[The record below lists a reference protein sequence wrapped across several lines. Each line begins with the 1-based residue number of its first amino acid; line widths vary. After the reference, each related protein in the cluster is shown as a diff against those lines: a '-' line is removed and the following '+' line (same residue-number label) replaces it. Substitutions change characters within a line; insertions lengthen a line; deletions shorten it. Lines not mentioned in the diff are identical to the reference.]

1 MSAAAPRRSPRR
13 NSAGPKE
20 ATMSPAAPPALDVLL
35 ERLDI
40 RLPVLGLY
48 DAPDPAPF
56 APLVGPKAGAR
67 TCLWAFYEQ
76 WMRGKT
82 AHLTK
87 ERSGCGGFARAYFEV
102 ESRSREEFLA
112 FLVDDEGLRASRELM
127 AGWVDS
133 GTVYRRSN
141 DHILV
146 GPWRPGCYEHLVT
159 ATFLVDPD
167 QLSALVIGANYH
179 AAAGDPTP
187 VLAPFGSGCM
197 ELCVP
202 FRDAGVA
209 QATIGA
215 TDLAMRKYV
224 PREILAFTVT
234 RPMLERLCALDE
246 RSFLYKAFLG
256 DLKKARA
263 RGAGTGRP

>member
-1 MSAAAPRRSPRR
+1 ML
-13 NSAGPKE
+13 
-20 ATMSPAAPPALDVLL
+20 PAAPPSLDVLL
-35 ERLDI
+35 ERLEI

-56 APLVGPKAGAR
+56 APLVEPKAGAH
-67 TCLWAFYEQ
+67 TCLWAFFEQ
-76 WMRGKT
+76 WKRGKT

-87 ERSGCGGFARAYFEV
+87 ELSGCGGFARSFFDV
-102 ESRSREEFLA
+102 QMRSREEFLA
-112 FLVDDEGLRASRELM
+112 FLVDEEGLRASRDLM

-133 GTVYRRSN
+133 GTAYRRTH

-146 GPWRPGCYEHLVT
+146 GPWRQEHYEHLVT

-167 QLSALVIGANYH
+167 QLSALIIGANYH

-202 FRDAGVA
+202 FQDPDIA

-215 TDLAMRKYV
+215 TDLAMRQYL
-224 PREILAFTVT
+224 PRNILAFTVT
-234 RPMLERLCALDE
+234 RPMLERLCALDHS
-246 RSFLYKAFLG
+246 SFLFKAFLR
-256 DLKKARA
+256 DLKKVRA
-263 RGAGTGRP
+263 RDRG